1 MSESDN
7 TKELDSYGV
16 WVKTPPKTVDSSAT
30 EQTDTAADL
39 FNIDTDL
46 PDFSSLDVIEDSAN
60 TDDYDNQNT
69 ALSAEELSAIAG
81 VTSDA
86 PDMPEEESDTQSSV
100 EEEISLDEFIT
111 DGIFETGPED
121 KNSEPE
127 AAEEPAPAP
136 AETESVDLSDFG
148 FDDSIE
154 PETEETPAQEEDT
167 SFAAVDNDDIFNLD
181 LSFDDGQSQNISES
195 SGFTVDSPAT
205 EETSISADSPAG
217 TEDVDLSEFGLSDF
231 NDLDSSEPA
240 DTSADDGM
248 ESVDLSEFGFEDT
261 DSSSDPVN
269 EEVKET
275 PVEEGAPVAETAV
288 TEDASDDF
296 TVSADEDNLELEPDT
311 VTETTPSADFA
322 PAEDDFDVNAL
333 LGDVKDENGNTVS
346 LGDQEENT
354 VKEIE
359 DIPSEEPVID
369 VPEETIE
376 DFTDT
381 DSTIVENET
390 MEIPDSFDEETA
402 ALFDSH
408 DSSDVETSE
417 FAESIKAPI
426 LEEMETS
433 AEQPSTQMTAIFS
446 QIVNELSSLKDEIAS
461 LKNDLSEMK
470 SGNIIS
476 QVNAPA
482 PAVDETAGFFS
493 STDED
498 DTIALSNDELDNILN
513 TASFATEETVTA
525 EQVADETVE
534 GEPVIEEP
542 VAGEPVIEE
551 PADETIDEIEPDAE
565 LPEGI
570 EIPAENEISI
580 PDEDFNDETEYDVD
594 FSNEGLEEPSLDEVD
609 YSAVNEDSD
618 LPEEISVP
626 KSEDMIVESSS
637 SDFMGSFNADDVNTD
652 HENLSAGSSFE
663 EEVSPEDIA
672 AFADFDKEDPSI
684 SETLTDDKINY
695 LSADSA
701 NELSEEVP
709 LDVPAE
715 EIPVAEEKKEELPDD
730 LKTEIKS
737 VLSYMDQLLENLPE
751 EKIAEFAQ
759 SEQFDTYKKLFK
771 ELGLA

>member
-1 MSESDN
+1 
-7 TKELDSYGV
+7 
-16 WVKTPPKTVDSSAT
+16 
-30 EQTDTAADL
+30 
-39 FNIDTDL
+39 
-46 PDFSSLDVIEDSAN
+46 
-60 TDDYDNQNT
+60 
-69 ALSAEELSAIAG
+69 
-81 VTSDA
+81 
-86 PDMPEEESDTQSSV
+86 
-100 EEEISLDEFIT
+100 
-111 DGIFETGPED
+111 
-121 KNSEPE
+121 
-127 AAEEPAPAP
+127 
-136 AETESVDLSDFG
+136 
-148 FDDSIE
+148 
-154 PETEETPAQEEDT
+154 
-167 SFAAVDNDDIFNLD
+167 
-181 LSFDDGQSQNISES
+181 
-195 SGFTVDSPAT
+195 
-205 EETSISADSPAG
+205 
-217 TEDVDLSEFGLSDF
+217 
-231 NDLDSSEPA
+231 
-240 DTSADDGM
+240 
-248 ESVDLSEFGFEDT
+248 
-261 DSSSDPVN
+261 
-269 EEVKET
+269 
-275 PVEEGAPVAETAV
+275 
-288 TEDASDDF
+288 
-296 TVSADEDNLELEPDT
+296 
-311 VTETTPSADFA
+311 
-322 PAEDDFDVNAL
+322 
-333 LGDVKDENGNTVS
+333 
-346 LGDQEENT
+346 
-354 VKEIE
+354 
-359 DIPSEEPVID
+359 
-369 VPEETIE
+369 
-376 DFTDT
+376 
-381 DSTIVENET
+381 

-402 ALFDSH
+402 ALFDSN

-525 EQVADETVE
+525 EPVAEETVE
-534 GEPVIEEP
+534 GEPVIEY
-542 VAGEPVIEE
+542 